1 MQETSIEFVQKT
13 PTNTYITTLASI
25 LPMIE
30 YETGKDTIEV
40 LIFNKVLELVI
51 DVKNRF
57 TVLNVENLV
66 NLKSINTIKMIGLL
80 KIIDNYSSSVA
91 KKKSY
96 SLEMLNGL
104 FGVNYKNYY
113 EFERK
118 VLKPVQEEL
127 DKESQ
132 LTFIYNFNFEVTGR
146 GRPPIKE
153 VILYLKDNHNRQ
165 LTMF

>member
-1 MQETSIEFVQKT
+1 
-13 PTNTYITTLASI
+13 
-25 LPMIE
+25 
-30 YETGKDTIEV
+30 
-40 LIFNKVLELVI
+40 
-51 DVKNRF
+51 
-57 TVLNVENLV
+57 
-66 NLKSINTIKMIGLL
+66 
-80 KIIDNYSSSVA
+80 
-91 KKKSY
+91 
-96 SLEMLNGL
+96 MLNGL